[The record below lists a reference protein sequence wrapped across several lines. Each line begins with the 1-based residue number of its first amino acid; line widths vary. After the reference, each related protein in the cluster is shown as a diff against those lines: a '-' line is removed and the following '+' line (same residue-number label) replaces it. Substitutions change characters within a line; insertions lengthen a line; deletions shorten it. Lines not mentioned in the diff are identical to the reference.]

1 MDTRDPLE
9 LELQVIVNFVTRML
23 VTKVR
28 SSIEHYVLLTTERF
42 LQPPKINLLTKKGN
56 PERTGSGYGLEDL
69 KTHPHQLLIPARL
82 HFLSALKSSKIAQL
96 SGDQIFQHKGLWGH
110 IPPKP
115 QSHCLPVLGPRRH
128 PFIF

>member
-42 LQPPKINLLTKKGN
+42 LQPPKINLLTKRETQRGQ
-56 PERTGSGYGLEDL
+56 EVGTG
-69 KTHPHQLLIPARL
+69 
-82 HFLSALKSSKIAQL
+82 
-96 SGDQIFQHKGLWGH
+96 
-110 IPPKP
+110 
-115 QSHCLPVLGPRRH
+115 
-128 PFIF
+128 